1 MQCWHHASI
10 SFSSYLKLTSTTE
23 ITFLNVRKTQKK
35 NIFMPMFTKC
45 REHFF
50 LNIHKMQ
57 RKHFYANCRCSQTV
71 CQTAQQGGAR
81 QRGQIEQTESDIH
94 DFKLFNL
101 HYLRHHLRTIQLA
114 DKRYVKWLLLS
125 MISFS
130 QQETWCNCFKKTLL
144 TEPHIAEVSSRVVR
158 RK

>member
-1 MQCWHHASI
+1 MFA
-10 SFSSYLKLTSTTE
+10 K
-23 ITFLNVRKTQKK
+23 RKK
-35 NIFMPMFTKC
+35 NIAMPMFTKC
-45 REHFF
+45 REYFF
-50 LNIHKMQ
+50 INIHKMQ

-114 DKRYVKWLLLS
+114 HKRYVK
-125 MISFS
+125 
-130 QQETWCNCFKKTLL
+130 
-144 TEPHIAEVSSRVVR
+144 
-158 RK
+158 